1 MIDYMKSNNLCEGL
15 DTGRDFNY
23 YMTFDGSG
31 YSKTITA
38 TGDMY
43 INNASSTLHEAVH
56 AMGIGNIVNENI
68 WLSEGICNYF
78 GRTLGFN
85 DQIAISYIQ
94 TLTMIEQGYFDEGAA
109 AGDTQAMLYKEIAE
123 NYVCGGG
130 KLDSVN
136 TFNFRL
142 YADVT
147 AKAELELGAYQTL
160 GDAYRIVNK
169 AECTSV
175 GHDLSY
181 EQTSSLILY
190 LVDTYGLNKVLEAY
204 HTQDIESVFGKDYES
219 LKVDWLMYLYK

>member
-1 MIDYMKSNNLCEGL
+1 
-15 DTGRDFNY
+15 
-23 YMTFDGSG
+23 
-31 YSKTITA
+31 
-38 TGDMY
+38 MY